1 MTFSMD
7 DFAKALE
14 QHTYDFS
21 KGQIVRGR
29 PASYDNDGVYVD
41 IGGKAAAFLPASEVG
56 LKQVADLSQALP
68 LNEEREFMIIQEQN
82 ADGQVTLSVRA
93 MEIRDLWE
101 QLAEMQDTEATL
113 QVRVSGV
120 NKGGITVDAEGL
132 RGFVP
137 RSHLVDRS
145 NPDSLV
151 GRAITVCVLEANAQ
165 TRKLVLSQRLAS
177 QAASFS
183 RLSIG
188 QLIEGTVSG
197 IRPFGVFV
205 DFDGTSGLLHI
216 NQISKNYVSSPDAVF
231 KAGQPIKAVIQDIDE
246 IKRRISLSTKVLESY
261 PGEVLENLDGL
272 MADAEARMQKIREAE
287 AAAAQ
292 PEDSEEA
299 IAPETEAERSPEP
312 SAVDTPSDTSES

>member
-29 PASYDNDGVYVD
+29 PASYENDGVYVD

-56 LKQVADLSQALP
+56 LKQVTDLSQLLP
-68 LNEEREFMIIQEQN
+68 LNEEREFMVIREEN
-82 ADGQVTLSVRA
+82 AEGQVTLSVKALEVRN
-93 MEIRDLWE
+93 LWKH
-101 QLAEMQDTEATL
+101 LAEMQDTEETL

-145 NPDSLV
+145 NLDSLV
-151 GRAITVCVLEANAQ
+151 GRALTVCVLEANEQ
-165 TRKLVLSQRLAS
+165 NRKLVLSQRLAS

-216 NQISKNYVSSPDAVF
+216 NQISKNYVSSPDSVF

-261 PGEVLENLDGL
+261 PGEVLENPEGL

-287 AAAAQ
+287 AAAAAQ
-292 PEDSEEA
+292 PEPEAPSTEPEATEAPEGEEA
-299 IAPETEAERSPEP
+299 S
-312 SAVDTPSDTSES
+312 

>member
-29 PASYDNDGVYVD
+29 PASYDSDGVYVD

-56 LKQVADLSQALP
+56 LKQIADLSQALP
-68 LNEEREFMIIQEQN
+68 LNEEREFMIIREQN
-82 ADGQVTLSVRA
+82 ADGQVTLSIRA

-188 QLIEGTVSG
+188 QLIEGIVSG

-205 DFDGTSGLLHI
+205 DFDGASGLLHI

-287 AAAAQ
+287 AAAAAQ
-292 PEDSEEA
+292 LEAEEEA
-299 IAPETEAERSPEP
+299 IATEAQAES
-312 SAVDTPSDTSES
+312 SQADTSSEESEP